1 MEVLD
6 QDQGR
11 PQDGRAEEI
20 DDRGSE
26 PTRLEDLVE
35 PLRLGRRVD
44 VAVDRDR
51 DEWKPREQM
60 RGEDVDGIAQGVAAR
75 SAAERSV
82 DACRLADELADD
94 RVRDRRPVLV
104 GLDREDPLI
113 A

>member
-6 QDQGR
+6 QEQSR
-11 PQDGRAEEI
+11 PQDGRAEEV

-26 PTRLEDLVE
+26 STRLEGLVE
-35 PLRLGRRVD
+35 PLGLGRLVD
-44 VAVDRDR
+44 VGVDRDR

-60 RGEDVDGIAQGVAAR
+60 RGENVDGVTQGVAAR

-82 DACRLADELADD
+82 DAGRLADELADD

-104 GLDREDPLI
+104 GRD
-113 A
+113 